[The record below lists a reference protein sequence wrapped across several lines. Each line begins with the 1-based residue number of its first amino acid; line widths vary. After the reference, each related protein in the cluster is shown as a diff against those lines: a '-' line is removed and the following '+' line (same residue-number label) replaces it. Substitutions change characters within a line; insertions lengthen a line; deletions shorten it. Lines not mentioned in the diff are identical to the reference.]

1 MTRLLVSVSSL
12 EEAVM
17 VLDKG
22 VSIIDLKHPAKGALG
37 ALEPEVARVIASKI
51 RASGSARVITT
62 TIGDLPMQPDL
73 LHKAVAE
80 LADIDVDVIKIGFFE
95 VKNEPLQVYDACL
108 EALKKKTSLGLK
120 LVAVLFAEFTYPP
133 KLMGMLK
140 NAGFY
145 GVMLD
150 TAYKT
155 KSNLLDYMP
164 HQNLQQFV
172 TNAKSNGLQSGL
184 AGSLKLEH
192 ISELKQFSPH
202 YIGLRGGLCE
212 SDARVNALSA
222 NKVEAAIKM
231 L

>member
-22 VSIIDLKHPAKGALG
+22 VGIIDLKHPEKGALG
-37 ALEPEVARVIASKI
+37 ALEPEVVRVIVKKI
-51 RASGSARVITT
+51 RSRDSAKLITA
-62 TIGDLPMQPDL
+62 TIGDLPMQPSL
-73 LHKAVAE
+73 LEQAVAE
-80 LADIDVDVIKIGFFE
+80 LAAVDVDVIKIGFFE
-95 VKNEPLQVYDACL
+95 VKDEPLVVYALCL
-108 EALKKKTSLGLK
+108 EALKKKVSFGLK
-120 LVAVLFAEFTYPP
+120 LVAVIFAEFTYPTE
-133 KLMGMLK
+133 LMAMLK

-155 KSNLLDYMP
+155 KANLLDYMP

-222 NKVEAAIKM
+222 NKVEAAVKM